1 MSSDQPRD
9 AYAAAGVDIAA
20 GDEAVDRIGKHVRA
34 TFRPEVL
41 SDLGGFGGLFA
52 VPGGYDQPVL
62 VASTDGVGTKI
73 EIAQKLQVYDTVGLD
88 VVAMCVDDLA
98 VQGAEPLFFLDYV
111 SSGKM
116 VPERAEAIVAGVAE
130 GCRQAGCALIGGE
143 FSEHPGLMEPGEFDL
158 VGFAVGVVER
168 AAVLPQGVVAGDV
181 VVGLASPGL
190 RSNGYSLVRRLLL
203 QEQGRSL
210 DEPAWPGAEVTLGE
224 ELLRPSVIY
233 SPVMAAIRKSVE
245 VHAFAHITGG
255 GIPGNL
261 NRILPADLDAVVR
274 RGTWERPEIFAV
286 VQRAGDLSARDM
298 ERTFNL
304 GVGMAVV
311 LPAHAADAALSVAG
325 EYGLGAY
332 VIGDIVPGSG
342 LVQMV

>member
-1 MSSDQPRD
+1 MTADVPGD

-20 GDEAVDRIGKHVRA
+20 GDEAVDRIGKHVRT
-34 TFRPEVL
+34 TFRREVL
-41 SDLGGFGGLFA
+41 SDLGGFGGLFE
-52 VPGGYDQPVL
+52 VPGGFQEPVL
-62 VASTDGVGTKI
+62 VAATDGVGTKI
-73 EIAQKLQVYDTVGLD
+73 EIAQKMQVYDTVGLD

-116 VPERAEAIVAGVAE
+116 LPERAEAIVAGVAE

-143 FSEHPGLMEPGEFDL
+143 FSEHPGLMDPGEFDL
-158 VGFAVGVVER
+158 VGFAVGVVEKSS
-168 AAVLPQGVVAGDV
+168 VLPSGVADGDV
-181 VVGLASPGL
+181 VIGLASPGL

-203 QEQGRSL
+203 AEQGRSL
-210 DEPAWPGAEVTLGE
+210 DEPAWTGAAVTLGE

-233 SPVMAAIRKSVE
+233 APMMAAVRKTVD

-261 NRILPADLDAVVR
+261 NRVLPDDCDAVVR
-274 RGTWERPEIFAV
+274 RGTWTVPRIFDV
-286 VQRAGDLSARDM
+286 VQQAGDVSQRDM

-304 GVGMAVV
+304 GIGMTAVV
-311 LPAHAADAALSVAG
+311 PPTAVTDAMEVLDRHGVSAF
-325 EYGLGAY
+325 E
-332 VIGDIVPGSG
+332 IGTIVPGSG
-342 LVQMV
+342 VVQMV